1 MSMSGQTKTSKKQ
14 IVEDFIQRVNPYEKP
29 QPIAF
34 DLRGYA
40 KYVSD
45 KQIKTADITPEVMN
59 MFVTKTGKV

>member
-1 MSMSGQTKTSKKQ
+1 MSGQMKTSKKQ
-14 IVEDFIQRVNPYEKP
+14 IVEDFMKRVNPYEKP

-45 KQIKTADITPEVMN
+45 KKIKTADITPEVMN
-59 MFVTKTGKV
+59 MFVKQTGKA

>member
-1 MSMSGQTKTSKKQ
+1 MYNEQTVREYIK
-14 IVEDFIQRVNPYEKP
+14 RVRPYEKP

-59 MFVTKTGKV
+59 MFVKQTGKA